1 MIEVSNLVK
10 SYGKAEALKGISF
23 SVKPGEILGF
33 LGPNG
38 AGKSTTIKILTGLL
52 PPSSGQAMV
61 CGYSIST
68 EPMEVK
74 KRFGYIPESGALF
87 ESLTAFEYL
96 QLVSDLHH
104 LPEDL
109 FAKRLEEFLHLF
121 GLDKQ
126 RHQRLSDFSKGMKQ
140 KVLIVASLLHDPDV
154 LFFDEP
160 LNGVD
165 ANTALVFKEIL
176 KKMSSQG
183 KTIFFCSHI
192 LEVVEKLCT
201 RIIII
206 NDGEIVTEGTP
217 RSIAEKT
224 GFSSLELA
232 FNSLT
237 GGADAGEK
245 AIEFLSAFRGEKK

>member
-1 MIEVSNLVK
+1 
-10 SYGKAEALKGISF
+10 
-23 SVKPGEILGF
+23 
-33 LGPNG
+33 
-38 AGKSTTIKILTGLL
+38 
-52 PPSSGQAMV
+52 
-61 CGYSIST
+61 
-68 EPMEVK
+68 
-74 KRFGYIPESGALF
+74 
-87 ESLTAFEYL
+87 
-96 QLVSDLHH
+96 
-104 LPEDL
+104 
-109 FAKRLEEFLHLF
+109 
-121 GLDKQ
+121 
-126 RHQRLSDFSKGMKQ
+126 MKQ